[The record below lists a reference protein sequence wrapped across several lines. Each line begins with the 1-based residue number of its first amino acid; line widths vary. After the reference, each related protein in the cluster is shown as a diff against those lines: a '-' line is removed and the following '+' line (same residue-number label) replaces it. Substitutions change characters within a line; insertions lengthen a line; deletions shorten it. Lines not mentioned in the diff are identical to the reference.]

1 MALDINW
8 ESYFTPNTTFFTD
21 GEAWYQ
27 PWHLAYMN
35 RLNAHWTV
43 PQIYQY
49 IIGKQWSDLHENVVV
64 YAEVSKTLRF
74 GSTAQLIMDVCSD
87 RDIFEI
93 VDNTTSGIMLPR
105 MQFPYR
111 MHRINLQAK
120 GDAVM
125 PTNMFVGHLVE
136 ASIQSM
142 SDIKNDNQ
150 DGRWR
155 VELNFVSPDHPRGL
169 LGRNKGAPLWH
180 HRANNTTDNYHLAF
194 RSSDA
199 LSYDSAIT
207 QIVAWMNTS
216 RPTTDFPLTFSYTP
230 KGTDPYKRKIGSNPI
245 AIQGNVTFTNGNAT
259 VTGDGTSHFDTDL
272 QINQLIRHTVDGY
285 TAGVDNGNWATI
297 LSIESPTSLT
307 LTAPYSFTGGG
318 GNAEKLPISDV
329 VTVDGNSTWSVLEK
343 LLIQMGAVEALG
355 LKYIPT
361 LSATGVIDITQ
372 GGYDKTAAV
381 DEDFRTTMNIN
392 KNTSTVLGSSFNL
405 INVLYTA
412 YNDDDYWIQFNLY
425 KQNGTGGWDTVYTYP
440 AVGSLGTPWHEYIKY
455 DPNNRHGNKFFT
467 FPTQPAGTYKWDVDL
482 VTGGSFA
489 VTTVG
494 GSAFTPQTYQF
505 LNSPLRID
513 YSKVNSFLVT
523 RGLCYEYGQYST
535 SVGNGLSPEG
545 CKDGVANCTDSGRWG
560 GCYPDIK
567 APTTAL
573 TGTVT
578 MTNGS
583 TTVTGS
589 STLFTTELYPG
600 DQMKLNADSSWG
612 IIGKIISN
620 TSITLSSVYG
630 GTGGS
635 GAASRREGVNST
647 FGIQGAY
654 ANVKTLSNKASWD
667 TVCRLNSK
675 KLYQCQLNTD
685 SLIRAPI
692 SGTVIF
698 NDGYT
703 ADLVGKYI
711 EVYSPELDDMVI
723 LRVTE
728 QKHIMAQGR
737 MPTVLKGYR
746 V

>member
-8 ESYFTPNTTFFTD
+8 EAYFTNKNTFGAGYGKT
-21 GEAWYQ
+21 WYQ
-27 PWHLAYMN
+27 PWKLAYIN
-35 RLNAHWTV
+35 RNLANWTV
-43 PQIYQY
+43 PQPYQY
-49 IIGKQWSDLHENVVV
+49 ILGKQWSDLSKDTVV
-64 YAEVSKTLRF
+64 YAEITKTLRF

-93 VDNTTSGIMLPR
+93 VDNTTNSIMLPR

-125 PTNMFVGHLVE
+125 PTNMFVGHLIE
-136 ASIQSM
+136 PSIQSM
-142 SDIKNDNQ
+142 SDIKNNNQ

-155 VELNFVSPDHPRGL
+155 IELNFVSPDHPRGL

-216 RPTTDFPLTFSYTP
+216 RPTTDFPITFSYTP
-230 KGTDPYKRKIGSNPI
+230 KGTDPYRWGIGSNPI
-245 AIQGNVTFTNGNAT
+245 AIQGTVTFTNGNAT

-272 QINQLIRHTVDGY
+272 QIGQKIRNTADGV
-285 TAGVDNGNWATI
+285 ANKAFWAI
-297 LSIESPTSLT
+297 ISSIESPTSLT
-307 LTAPYSFTGGG
+307 LTAVYSAAGGA
-318 GNAEKLPISDV
+318 GNAEKMPINDV
-329 VTVDGNSTWSVLEK
+329 VTVDGNSTWTVLEK
-343 LLIQMGAVEALG
+343 LLVQMGAVEALG
-355 LKYIPT
+355 NKYIPT

-372 GGYDKTAAV
+372 GGYDKTAAI
-381 DEDFRTTMNIN
+381 DEDFRSTYGAQNGIAFTPNIAFN
-392 KNTSTVLGSSFNL
+392 LVSVPFTALNDAEYWIEFTLSKWNGSSYDVVFTSP
-405 INVLYTA
+405 YEHF
-412 YNDDDYWIQFNLY
+412 DYDANNTVGKRYY
-425 KQNGTGGWDTVYTYP
+425 KV
-440 AVGSLGTPWHEYIKY
+440 
-455 DPNNRHGNKFFT
+455 
-467 FPTQPAGTYKWDVDL
+467 PTQVAGSQYKWDADI
-482 VTGGSFA
+482 VTTGSFA
-489 VTTVG
+489 VNSVG
-494 GSAFTPQTYQF
+494 GSVFSPQSYQF
-505 LNSPLRID
+505 LNSPLRLD
-513 YSKVNSFLVT
+513 YSKINSLVIT

-560 GCYPDIK
+560 GLYPDPD
-567 APTTAL
+567 ATPAE
-573 TGTVT
+573 TV
-578 MTNGS
+578 N
-583 TTVTGS
+583 
-589 STLFTTELYPG
+589 P
-600 DQMKLNADSSWG
+600 
-612 IIGKIISN
+612 
-620 TSITLSSVYG
+620 
-630 GTGGS
+630 
-635 GAASRREGVNST
+635 T

-692 SGTVIF
+692 TGTVIF
-698 NDGYT
+698 NDGFT
-703 ADLVGKYI
+703 TDMVGKYV

-723 LRVTE
+723 LRITE
-728 QKHIMAQGR
+728 QKHVMAQAR
-737 MPTVLKGYR
+737 MPTILKGYR